1 MCTANSQ
8 KYLPDFLTS
17 TEGHTKDDSGP
28 TGGPIRKAT
37 EVPLGDGMADAA
49 KTAILSRRERIR
61 RAVDGDGDPN
71 AHIRRD

>member
-8 KYLPDFLTS
+8 KLLPDFLNAGKETDGKGS
-17 TEGHTKDDSGP
+17 

-37 EVPLGDGMADAA
+37 EVPLGDGLADAA

-61 RAVDGDGDPN
+61 RAVEGEGN
-71 AHIRRD
+71 